1 MTHSTTRRSFPLL
14 ALGLLFASGALAGTH
29 FTHPVCMSSVPAS
42 VRAQKCITIYAHHYA
57 DGGGGGHLDRIS
69 AKINADSCTYTNSE
83 GKKVTVS
90 GNDEM
95 KLDSGD
101 MPLDR
106 SWTVPAEC
114 PAWTHARK
122 VNDSWA
128 KDQIFEKEYG
138 PSTSDH
144 CFDYDWWHMKTTSSS
159 CD

>member
-1 MTHSTTRRSFPLL
+1 MTNSLAKRFAPLF
-14 ALGLLFASGALAGTH
+14 ALGLLLAASASAATH
-29 FTHPVCMSSVPAS
+29 FTHPVCLDSVSAS

-69 AKINADSCTYTNSE
+69 AKINAASCTYTNTE

-95 KLDSGD
+95 SLDSGD

-128 KDQIFEKEYG
+128 KDDIFVKEYG

-144 CFDYDWWHMKTTSSS
+144 CFKYDWWHMRTASSG